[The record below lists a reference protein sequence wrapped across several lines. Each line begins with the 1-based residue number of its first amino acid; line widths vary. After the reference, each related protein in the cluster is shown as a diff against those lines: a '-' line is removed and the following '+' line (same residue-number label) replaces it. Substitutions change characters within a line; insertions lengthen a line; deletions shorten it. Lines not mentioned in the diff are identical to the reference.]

1 MLWEIES
8 RRGILPRLGVSA
20 TGGSVAETTSISAT
34 LSDWYFTGGL
44 FYVDRRICE
53 AAVSYSA
60 RRDSGVEGA
69 DFLVVDHRDRT
80 RDDLRVFGSG
90 ASECVCE
97 RGYSVSFVR
106 TSFVICFGAEQYCPG
121 GPIFARGRAAVREPC
136 GLGALAR
143 DEASAARG

>member
-20 TGGSVAETTSISAT
+20 TGARSPSRPRPQPP

-44 FYVDRRICE
+44 FYVDRRVCE
-53 AAVSYSA
+53 AAISYSA

-69 DFLVVDHRDRT
+69 DLLVVDHRDRAC
-80 RDDLRVFGSG
+80 DDFGVFGGG
-90 ASECVCE
+90 ASKRVCE

-106 TSFVICFGAEQYCPG
+106 TSVVICFGAKQYCAG
-121 GPIFARGRAAVREPC
+121 GPIFAR
-136 GLGALAR
+136 
-143 DEASAARG
+143 S